1 MECCG
6 KVEESLGGFSWRE
19 MDMKKSLGVLSM
31 RVFLRSGYGLRFVL
45 VLGMQYRDKDMYGKI
60 GTS

>member
-1 MECCG
+1 
-6 KVEESLGGFSWRE
+6 
-19 MDMKKSLGVLSM
+19 MKKSLGVLSM